1 MLKNSRRLNP
11 TLMGLTTYL
20 TYTHHTIHCLMEE
33 ISLNYR
39 YRYPRVKFRNGET
52 KYGMLYGIYNKALKK
67 LEYYFAD
74 SSQIRKSN
82 VEHKH
87 IQLGWVKQFHN
98 RVNPA
103 DILKVEYL
111 N

>member
-1 MLKNSRRLNP
+1 
-11 TLMGLTTYL
+11 
-20 TYTHHTIHCLMEE
+20 MEE
-33 ISLNYR
+33 INLNYR

-74 SSQIRKSN
+74 SSQIRKTN
-82 VEHKH
+82 IPNKDVH
-87 IQLGWVKQFHN
+87 LGWVKQFEN
-98 RVNPA
+98 KVQPT

>member
-1 MLKNSRRLNP
+1 MRNAIL
-11 TLMGLTTYL
+11 
-20 TYTHHTIHCLMEE
+20 HHAMKRFMEK
-33 ISLNYR
+33 INLNYR

-52 KYGMLYGIYNKALKK
+52 KYGMLYGIYNKSVKR

-74 SSQIRKSN
+74 SSQIRKVDIPNKN
-82 VEHKH
+82 VH
-87 IQLGWVKQFHN
+87 LDWVKKVQN
-98 RVNPA
+98 RINPA

>member
-1 MLKNSRRLNP
+1 MIQ
-11 TLMGLTTYL
+11 TLVELMRNKIA
-20 TYTHHTIHCLMEE
+20 HHAKKQLMEE
-33 ISLNYR
+33 INLNYR

-52 KYGMLYGIYNKALKK
+52 KYGMLYGIYNKSIKK

-74 SSQIRKSN
+74 SSQIRKVDVPNKN
-82 VEHKH
+82 V
-87 IQLGWVKQFHN
+87 QLGWVKTVQN
-98 RVNPA
+98 RINPE

>member
-1 MLKNSRRLNP
+1 
-11 TLMGLTTYL
+11 
-20 TYTHHTIHCLMEE
+20 MEE
-33 ISLNYR
+33 INLNYR

-82 VEHKH
+82 IPNKH
-87 IQLGWVKQFHN
+87 VQLGWVKQFQN
-98 RVNPA
+98 KVSPT